1 MSKSS
6 KGPFV
11 VIVTDKEANTFSV
24 EGPISDDT
32 RWGNAVC
39 DAQKQGR
46 RVNCHVPT
54 GITSIEVAA
63 AQYGRA
69 YPDMTRVE
77 RGSIVSYSTP

>member
-1 MSKSS
+1 MSKSP

-24 EGPISDDT
+24 EGPVSDDT
-32 RWGNAVC
+32 KWGNAVC

-46 RVNCHVPT
+46 RVTCDVPN
-54 GITSIEVAA
+54 GITSVEVAA
-63 AQYGRA
+63 AQYGRT

-77 RGSIVSYSTP
+77 RGSIVSYGIP